1 VQLGFGSQLAATKDL
16 IVQAGHGG
24 DAGLGQTA
32 GTLTVSPRPPLCEL
46 GLILTRLVGGKQ
58 VRQAARRSLSPMA
71 ATCWSAAICTS
82 WGATAVTTP

>member
-46 GLILTRLVGGKQ
+46 GPILAALVGGKQ
-58 VRQAARRSLSPMA
+58 VGEAALRSISAVA
-71 ATCWSAAICTS
+71 ATYWSVAICTS
-82 WGATAVTTP
+82 WGATAATTP